1 MAWTKHIYLLVLH
14 IRLNSCEIQSIL
26 LIVPPSE
33 IHSFTWRYPLTKEIL
48 LHAIIL
54 LSLLLPQLGVA
65 MLSRSLAVDEH
76 SRVVVV
82 LPHHLLLALHLDNL
96 LVAAHLHLGALSV
109 LISHLILKS
118 LIVGIPYET
127 LLEHILS
134 RTTLKKRH
142 FCLLLF
148 SITT

>member
-1 MAWTKHIYLLVLH
+1 
-14 IRLNSCEIQSIL
+14 
-26 LIVPPSE
+26 
-33 IHSFTWRYPLTKEIL
+33 
-48 LHAIIL
+48 
-54 LSLLLPQLGVA
+54 